1 MVHNFINCR
10 SMYLNFTL
18 LSSLGVVPQCDIQ
31 RLHRPYLVYAL
42 ILSSN
47 ADLIFPSYSIY
58 ILNFPYFMVGCFQV
72 LFDFLC
78 NYKLD
83 VYCNSFLYIFTGIP
97 FCISRNL
104 IWFYLLTDYVGIYQV
119 NRTFCVVYHFLWKN
133 KWSYSSK
140 LGDYCFLTYLWPCRF
155 HFLFR

>member
-1 MVHNFINCR
+1 
-10 SMYLNFTL
+10 MYLNFHSFVKPGYCSTMWYSASSSV
-18 LSSLGVVPQCDIQ
+18 LSCLCTYFVFKC
-31 RLHRPYLVYAL
+31 RPY
-42 ILSSN
+42 
-47 ADLIFPSYSIY
+47 FPSYSLC
-58 ILNFPYFMVGCFQV
+58 ILNFPYFIVGCFQV

-83 VYCNSFLYIFTGIP
+83 VYGNSLLYVFTGIP

-104 IWFYLLTDYVGIYQV
+104 IRFYLLTDYVGIYQV